1 MIKKKIIFTTGS
13 CDLFHFGHLNILLRA
28 KSLGDYL
35 IVFVDS
41 DEKAIRKNG
50 YSFMP
55 QNERAEIIKAI
66 KYVDEVVLINI
77 PVSEAIKIYAKDC
90 KYFTKGGDRT
100 LDNLPKDEIEV
111 IYRQTWPDVI
121 FHNPKYIKVVPKDYL
136 DDVLRYMGNTIRV
149 AGSYNDDM
157 DKEEQKKAF
166 AQVKKILGIE
176 DE

>member
-1 MIKKKIIFTTGS
+1 MDEIKVCTSGYYNPIH
-13 CDLFHFGHLNILLRA
+13 LGHLQCLERS
-28 KSLGDYL
+28 KELGDYL

-111 IYRQTWPDVI
+111 C
-121 FHNPKYIKVVPKDYL
+121 
-136 DDVLRYMGNTIRV
+136 
-149 AGSYNDDM
+149 
-157 DKEEQKKAF
+157 KEF
-166 AQVKKILGIE
+166 GIE
-176 DE
+176 IICGLGDKIQSSSELVRKAKKYEKGL